1 MSQDG
6 VARLE
11 GIVRAVVIGA
21 EGRADPGM
29 KVLAAELRTHP
40 NLLLE
45 ALKELSDLGSES
57 RPRAPEAV
65 EWARGLVNEVLRT
78 FGFRDGG
85 PNLGPVAQG
94 IVDLLA
100 RETDNY
106 VATTLTSTHD
116 HPLARSA

>member
-11 GIVRAVVIGA
+11 EIVRAVVIGA
-21 EGRADPGM
+21 EGRADPSM

-57 RPRAPEAV
+57 RPRAPDAV
-65 EWARGLVNEVLRT
+65 AWARGVVKEVLRT
-78 FGFRDGG
+78 FGFHDRG
-85 PNLGPVAQG
+85 PNLGPAAQG

-106 VATTLTSTHD
+106 VATILKS
-116 HPLARSA
+116 HP

>member
-29 KVLAAELRTHP
+29 KV
-40 NLLLE
+40 
-45 ALKELSDLGSES
+45 KELSDLGSES
-57 RPRAPEAV
+57 RPRAPDAV

-78 FGFRDGG
+78 FGFRDRG
-85 PNLGPVAQG
+85 PNLGPAAQG

-106 VATTLTSTHD
+106 VATTLKS
-116 HPLARSA
+116 HP

>member
-6 VARLE
+6 VARLKE
-11 GIVRAVVIGA
+11 IVRVVVIGA

-40 NLLLE
+40 NLLLD
-45 ALKELSDLGSES
+45 ALKELSGLGSES
-57 RPRAPEAV
+57 RSRVPDAV
-65 EWARGLVNEVLRT
+65 EWARGLVNELLRT
-78 FGFRDGG
+78 FGFRDRG
-85 PNLGPVAQG
+85 PNLVPVAQG

-106 VATTLTSTHD
+106 VATTPKG
-116 HPLARSA
+116 HP

>member
-21 EGRADPGM
+21 EGRADPGI
-29 KVLAAELRTHP
+29 KVLAAELRAHP
-40 NLLLE
+40 TLLQE
-45 ALKELSDLGSES
+45 ALKELSDLGSEP
-57 RPRAPEAV
+57 RPRAPDAV
-65 EWARGLVNEVLRT
+65 EWARELVNEVLRT

-85 PNLGPVAQG
+85 PHLGPVAQG

-100 RETDNY
+100 RGTDSY
-106 VATTLTSTHD
+106 VVTTLKSR
-116 HPLARSA
+116 P